1 MNSYDVAWNVMCYLA
16 AFAVL
21 IFLALWMMREMRTA
35 KERRQELLKEQQ
47 MQAAKEQKE
56 VPHD

>member
-35 KERRQELLKEQQ
+35 KERRQELLKEQRA
-47 MQAAKEQKE
+47 QAAKEQKE

>member
-35 KERRQELLKEQQ
+35 KERQQELLKERQT
-47 MQAAKEQKE
+47 QAAKEQKE

>member
-1 MNSYDVAWNVMCYLA
+1 MNSFDVVWNVLCYLA

-21 IFLALWMMREMRTA
+21 IFLALWMVTEMRTA
-35 KERRQELLKEQQ
+35 KELRQEQEQ
-47 MQAAKEQKE
+47 QAAKEQKE